1 MYTQNEI
8 ALKILNMGKD
18 GYKNDAEGFEKLN
31 LANDLIKNHV
41 IEQFSLQENRHLK
54 ELLLEAYKE
63 GFDSATDSLLAAN
76 KMVQDRILPK
86 TKSSDRLNLNDEIK

>member
-18 GYKNDAEGFEKLN
+18 GYKNDAEGFKKLN
-31 LANDLIKNHV
+31 LANDLIENQV
-41 IEQFSLQENRHLK
+41 IKQFSLQDSLLK
-54 ELLLEAYKE
+54 ELQLKAYKE

-76 KMVQDRILPK
+76 KMVQDRKL
-86 TKSSDRLNLNDEIK
+86 

>member
-18 GYKNDAEGFEKLN
+18 GYKNDAEGFKKLN
-31 LANDLIKNHV
+31 LANDLIENHV
-41 IEQFSLQENRHLK
+41 INQFSLQENRHLK
-54 ELLLEAYKE
+54 ELLLKAYKE

-76 KMVQDRILPK
+76 KMVQDRKL
-86 TKSSDRLNLNDEIK
+86 

>member
-18 GYKNDAEGFEKLN
+18 GYKNDAEGFKKLN
-31 LANDLIKNHV
+31 LANDLIENHV
-41 IEQFSLQENRHLK
+41 INQFSLQDSLLK
-54 ELLLEAYKE
+54 ELQLKAYKE

-76 KMVQDRILPK
+76 KMVQDRKL
-86 TKSSDRLNLNDEIK
+86 

>member
-18 GYKNDAEGFEKLN
+18 GYKNDAEGFKKLN
-31 LANDLIKNHV
+31 LANDLIENHV
-41 IEQFSLQENRHLK
+41 IKQFSLQDSLLK
-54 ELLLEAYKE
+54 ELQLKAYKE

-76 KMVQDRILPK
+76 KMVQDRKL
-86 TKSSDRLNLNDEIK
+86 